1 MAFSPWMG
9 SLTVTTGTAQCLSTL
24 LAAKASAGAQL
35 PTRCQLIRIEFDLN
49 ASGELFI
56 GNSDVASNNCGSH
69 LVPTQEKNVFVWD
82 SGLTLTSDWY
92 LLSTVATQ
100 QINVTIIPAG
110 A

>member
-1 MAFSPWMG
+1 MPFSPWMG
-9 SLTVTTGTAQCLSTL
+9 SLTATNVAQQLSAL
-24 LAAKASAGAQL
+24 LAAKASASIQL

-49 ASGELFI
+49 ASGDLYI

-69 LVPTQEKNVFVWD
+69 LVPTQEKNIFVWD
-82 SGLTLTSDWY
+82 SGLTLTTDWWV
-92 LLSTVATQ
+92 LTSAASG

>member
-1 MAFSPWMG
+1 MAWSPWMG
-9 SLTVTTGTAQCLSTL
+9 SLTATNSAQQLSAL
-24 LAAKASAGAQL
+24 LAAKASAGSQL
-35 PTRCQLIRIEFDLN
+35 PTRCQLIRIELDLA

-82 SGLTLTSDWY
+82 SGLTLTSDWWV
-92 LLSTVATQ
+92 LGSVAEQ